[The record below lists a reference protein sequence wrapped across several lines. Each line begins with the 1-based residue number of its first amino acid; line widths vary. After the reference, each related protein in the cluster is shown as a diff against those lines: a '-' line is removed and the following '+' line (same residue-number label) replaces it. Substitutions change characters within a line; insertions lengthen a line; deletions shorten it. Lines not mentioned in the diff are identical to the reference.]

1 MGLRLRPPCGERS
14 AAAVAL
20 RAWRYLGWTGG
31 ARPCALGLFGRL
43 HREFPSYGPEALR
56 LCRKFD
62 ERYPEA
68 RL

>member
-1 MGLRLRPPCGERS
+1 
-14 AAAVAL
+14 
-20 RAWRYLGWTGG
+20 
-31 ARPCALGLFGRL
+31 LGLFGRL